1 MTRPHRTSRPAP
13 LLSLLLPALLL
24 PALLLLAFAGCTSGD
39 DPAGPTDPD
48 GTPDDPPAAGA
59 RILALDVNEA
69 AGVSYADAMQA
80 ALDLGVQDVKQ
91 SYDWD
96 ATVAGFDGADW
107 PAVTN
112 AFFAQVDCQVTLVL
126 RPVDTTGPTYPAG
139 VPTTPLDHP
148 DAVTA
153 FGALVDSLWVRM
165 PDLRAGDRIGAILVG
180 NEVDAYLGTD
190 AGLWAQYGRFL
201 AAARARI
208 LARDWGAA
216 PPLVSCTIMSGGARD
231 PDVRALYVQHVLP
244 HCDQVAINYY
254 PLDTDFTMR
263 PPDDVAADLTRLA
276 GWFPDHTIRL
286 QECGYPSGSGAGSSE
301 AAQAAFIDAVFAA
314 WDQLAVRIVHID
326 FTWQHDVS
334 DATAD
339 AWVSE
344 YGMAGHLHA
353 AAFRSYLRTLGLR
366 HHDGT
371 AKPAWQRLADAA
383 AARGW

>member
-1 MTRPHRTSRPAP
+1 LRRSPR
-13 LLSLLLPALLL
+13 LPTLI
-24 PALLLLAFAGCTSGD
+24 LLAWVVCACTGCTSQD
-39 DPAGPTDPD
+39 EPAGPTGP
-48 GTPDDPPAAGA
+48 GGPPEEPPGAGD

-69 AGVSYADAMQA
+69 AGVGYADAMQA

-96 ATVAGFDGADW
+96 TTVAGFDGSDW
-107 PAVTN
+107 PAVAN
-112 AFFAQVDCQVTLVL
+112 AFFAQVDCRVSLVL

-139 VPTTPLDHP
+139 VPTTPLDHA
-148 DAVTA
+148 DALTA
-153 FGALVDSLWVRM
+153 FGALIDSLWVRL
-165 PDLRAGDRIGAILVG
+165 PDLRAGDQIGAILVG
-180 NEVDAYLGTD
+180 NEVDGYLGTD
-190 AGLWAQYGRFL
+190 PGLWAQYGRFL

-208 LARDWGAA
+208 LARDWGAR

-263 PPDDVAADLTRLA
+263 PPGDVTADLTRLA

-301 AAQAAFIDAVFAA
+301 ADQAAFIDAVFAA
-314 WDQLAVRIVHID
+314 WDQLATRIVHID

-366 HHDGT
+366 HHDGS
-371 AKPAWQRLADAA
+371 AKPAWERLVAAA